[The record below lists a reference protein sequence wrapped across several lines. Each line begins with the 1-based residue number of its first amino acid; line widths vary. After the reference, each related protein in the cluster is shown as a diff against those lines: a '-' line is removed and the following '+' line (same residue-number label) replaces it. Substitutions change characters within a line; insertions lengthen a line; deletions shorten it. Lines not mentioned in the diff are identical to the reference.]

1 MNENQKAQKAEA
13 MRLADHHNRN
23 SNVVE
28 SRYAG
33 TKEGYKK
40 DIYYH
45 QDRDE
50 YLAKQEEYRKN
61 PVGEPPSVPG
71 SMMEEEYEN
80 GVHKGNKHAPRHKEY
95 NK

>member
-1 MNENQKAQKAEA
+1 MNHEQQKEHARRMAE
-13 MRLADHHNRN
+13 HHRDN

-33 TKEGYKK
+33 TKEGFKK

-50 YLAKQEEYRKN
+50 YLAKQREYQEKGGY
-61 PVGEPPSVPG
+61 GEPPRVPK

-80 GVHKGNKHAPRHKEY
+80 GVHSATKHAARHKEY